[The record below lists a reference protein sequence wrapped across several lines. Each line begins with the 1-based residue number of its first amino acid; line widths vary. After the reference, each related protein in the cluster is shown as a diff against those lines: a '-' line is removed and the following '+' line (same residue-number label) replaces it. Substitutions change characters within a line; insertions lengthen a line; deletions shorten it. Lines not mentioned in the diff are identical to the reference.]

1 MYKRQA
7 FLSGGDRSEE
17 ELREV
22 LRHAYSHGL
31 ELAIT
36 TIGMRGAIVYDGEN
50 FYTKKPFQIN
60 KMCIRDSRELI
71 RLPSLGGRDEL
82 TQGRPMRGARRKERG
97 AALPRPTVGEE
108 RCWRRLM

>member
-1 MYKRQA
+1 MRSAQISRVA

-60 KMCIRDSRELI
+60 TKALDTMGRRGFFHDRVYHHLFQRQKEL
-71 RLPSLGGRDEL
+71 
-82 TQGRPMRGARRKERG
+82 
-97 AALPRPTVGEE
+97 
-108 RCWRRLM
+108 